1 MKRILLVAAVGSAIG
16 AAGLA
21 LAQQGYR
28 GPEKVRPLSERDIV
42 ETLNGK
48 KARVTMA
55 EVTFEPGQA
64 GLPHQHPGP
73 IFGYVL
79 EGEFEFGLGEDPPKT
94 LKAGETFYEPGGCL
108 HRVAKNPGKVKTR
121 VLATIPHPRD
131 AKQISVPEKKWRQA
145 GGW

>member
-73 IFGYVL
+73 IFGSVL
-79 EGEFEFGLGEDPPKT
+79 GGEFEFGLGEDPPKT
-94 LKAGETFYEPGGCL
+94 LKAGGTFYEPSGIL
-108 HRVAKNPGKVKTR
+108 HRVARNPSTKTKTR
-121 VLATIPHPRD
+121 VLAVILHPRD
-131 AKQISVPEKKWRQA
+131 AKEIVTPA
-145 GGW
+145 GKE